1 MEAGGEPFQQQLAAI
16 RGDRTHGAAFLAQR
30 AIWALAQ
37 VASKESATWESV
49 REAAGKLDQ
58 LRPDMASIAN
68 GVHLLLARLQK
79 AGEDLRNTPTLATEL
94 IAETQGWAE
103 QAAGRAAALIP
114 QTGIVLTCSYS
125 TTVVQ
130 TLATAWRQGRRFQ
143 AQVLPSAGYGALT
156 AEEAQQAGVD
166 AQVVGTLPRGATSN
180 TTVGLIGA
188 DTVYPGSFV
197 VNGAPSLGLAQ
208 WCADRGLP
216 FYVVCDSLKI
226 AARAP
231 QDRLVLPRG
240 MQRIPWRYM
249 AAIITESGPQRDR

>member
-1 MEAGGEPFQQQLAAI
+1 MESGGDTFRQQLASI

-30 AIWALAQ
+30 AIWTLAQ
-37 VASKESATWESV
+37 IASEEGATWESV
-49 REAAGKLDQ
+49 TAAAAKLDQ

-68 GVHLLLARLQK
+68 GVHLLLDRLQK
-79 AGEDLRNTPTLATEL
+79 AGEDLGKTPTLATEL
-94 IAETQGWAE
+94 IAEAQGWAE
-103 QAAGRAAALIP
+103 QAAGRAAALLP
-114 QTGIVLTCSYS
+114 EAGIVLTCSYS

-130 TLATAWRQGRRFQ
+130 ALATAWRQGKRFQ
-143 AQVLPSAGYGALT
+143 AQVLPSAGYGTLT

-166 AQVVGTLPRGATSN
+166 AQVVGTLPREAKSS

-208 WCADRGLP
+208 WCADRRLP

-226 AARAP
+226 AARLP
-231 QDRLVLPRG
+231 QHRLALPRG
-240 MQRIPWRYM
+240 MQRIPWRYV
-249 AAIITESGPQRDR
+249 AAIITEAGPRQVH